1 MLQHPAKAW
10 RQYTVSM
17 EGIHT
22 PELSPRQQRILDY
35 IGQHVRDHGYPPS
48 VREIGSAVNLRSS
61 STVHGHLARLEAR
74 GYLRHDASKPRT
86 IELLRKDRGGSG
98 RRNPSIR
105 TRDVPILGRVAAG
118 QPILAV
124 EDAEAT
130 FPLPTDWV
138 RDDQVFMLTVDGESM
153 IEAGILPNDLLVVR
167 RQSTGLDGDIIVAR
181 LDEEVTVKRFF
192 RENGRI
198 RLQPENRTMQP
209 IYAVDIAILGKVV
222 GLVRRM

>member
-1 MLQHPAKAW
+1 
-10 RQYTVSM
+10 M

-22 PELSPRQQRILDY
+22 PDLSPRQQRILDY